1 MGWGIVFFMGIQEDI
16 KQKRAFKN
24 EYQKAIVNLLFTFG
38 WLQEKIRIAIEPFD
52 ITMQQYNVLR
62 ILRGS
67 HPDPISTQEIRKRML
82 DKMSDVSRI
91 VDRLILKKL
100 VVKRIC
106 ADDKRLVDVTISD
119 AGLALLVNMESYEV
133 KMNAITHAISEQEA
147 AELNRILDKMR
158 D

>member
-1 MGWGIVFFMGIQEDI
+1 MGILEDI
-16 KQKRAFKN
+16 KQKRAFRN
-24 EYQKAIVNLLFTFG
+24 EHQKAVVNILFTYS
-38 WLQEKIRIAIEPFD
+38 WLQEKIRLSIEPFD

-100 VVKRIC
+100 VMKRVC
-106 ADDKRLVDVTISD
+106 DADKRLVDVSISKSGLELLSTMD
-119 AGLALLVNMESYEV
+119 AYENEMDSV
-133 KMNAITHAISEQEA
+133 IQNISESEA

-158 D
+158 Q

>member
-1 MGWGIVFFMGIQEDI
+1 MGIQEDI